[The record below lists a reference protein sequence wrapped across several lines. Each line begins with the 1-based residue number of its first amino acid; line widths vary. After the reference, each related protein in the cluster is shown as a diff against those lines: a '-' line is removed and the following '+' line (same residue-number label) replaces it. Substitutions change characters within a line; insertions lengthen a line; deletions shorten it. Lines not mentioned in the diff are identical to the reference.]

1 MKNIPLSDIYCPK
14 NPQLTLLFR
23 IMRISIFFL
32 FFCAFSL
39 MAKNSH
45 SQNARVTINRTNV
58 QLESILN
65 EIESQTDY
73 LFIYRE
79 NIDVKQQKSIHVI
92 EKPVSEVL
100 ATLLPGSSIKYK
112 MEGNHIILIHNEDLV
127 AIEQNEV
134 KGLITDE
141 DGEPLVG
148 VTVLLKGASKGTVTD
163 IKGEFSLVA
172 EIGDVL
178 QISYIGYA
186 FQEIKIKN
194 YRSLHIVLYEDVE
207 LLEEVVVVGY
217 GTQKKVNLTGSV
229 GTMDMKDVAN
239 RPIVNSSNMLAG
251 KIAGV
256 YAMQSSGNAGDDG
269 AVIRIRGVGTL
280 NNSDP
285 LVLIDGFPG
294 SLASVNPQDIESV
307 SVLKD
312 ASSAAIY
319 GNRAA
324 NGVVLVT
331 TKKGHSGKVKVNYT
345 GYWGVQSATALP
357 KLMNSV
363 DYCTLHN
370 EFTENAGM
378 QPMYSEE
385 VIAKYAAGNDPLYPN
400 INYYDEA
407 YRAAQMQNHHISLL
421 GGAENLH
428 FAGMFGYVN
437 QEGIMIETNYE
448 KYDFRMNFDAYFLKD
463 RSLRISGKVSGD
475 KSSRCNPYDDYS
487 LRANS
492 FLAPILPLKNIEGE
506 WCSVN
511 GETNYFALAKEGSK
525 VTRDL
530 HHFNG
535 QLEAAYRIW
544 DGLSAEWMYA
554 YDWSQLR
561 TKSFKAGMA
570 FYNLSGGYKTVASE
584 ISVGNRQD
592 TRTVMNALLRYEKT
606 FNRKHTVNALAGYSE
621 EEYAY
626 FFENGYRKNLINNSQ
641 PELNLGDVATQTNNS
656 GREELGLQ
664 SFFGR
669 IGYIYADKY
678 LFEANVRYD
687 GSSRFGDGHKWG
699 TFPSFSIGWRTSE
712 EKFMQNIKW
721 LTNLK
726 IRASW
731 GKLGNQNINSY
742 YAAINVLSTG
752 NNYSLAGNLKPGVA
766 TTSLANTGTKWE
778 TTTQTNV
785 GIDLGVG
792 KNWNFTLDYF
802 YKKTDDILVQ
812 IPIPITMGGLTAPY
826 QNVGQVD
833 NKGFEFS
840 ANWVKQLNKD
850 LNINTTFNIS
860 HIKNEVKDLHGRSP
874 IIAGATVLME
884 GEAINSLYGYKVD
897 GLYQISDFTWQDNS
911 NESIPHENRK
921 YILKKDV
928 VSVNNFTAQPGD
940 LKYRDLD
947 GDGIVTMEHD
957 RTVIGKQFPDFIYSL
972 QTNIIWKNFDCSIF
986 FQGVQGLEGYQYFL
1000 PFDNFKNTPIWFK
1013 DRWAPSHTHTSIPRL
1028 VKDDNRNLIN
1038 SETYVENASYLRLK
1052 NIEIGYTLPRN
1063 WLNKIGISNVRIY
1076 GNIQNAFTIT
1086 NFRGYDPERPVT
1098 ETGVTAYPQT
1108 RIYSFGVNLEF

>member
-1 MKNIPLSDIYCPK
+1 MKNIPLSDIYFPK
-14 NPQLTLLFR
+14 NPYLKQLFR
-23 IMRISIFFL
+23 VMRISIFLL
-32 FFCAFSL
+32 FFCVFSL
-39 MAKNSH
+39 MAENSH
-45 SQNARVTINRTNV
+45 SQNVRVTINQNNV
-58 QLESILN
+58 QLETILN

-73 LFIYRE
+73 LFIYKE
-79 NIDVKQQKSIHVI
+79 NVDVKIRKSISASN
-92 EKPVSEVL
+92 KPVTEVL
-100 ATLLPGSSIKYK
+100 SALLSNSSITYK
-112 MEGNHIILIHNEDLV
+112 MEGNHIILALNEDL
-127 AIEQNEV
+127 AATEQNEV
-134 KGLITDE
+134 TGMVTDTS
-141 DGEPLVG
+141 GEPLAG
-148 VTVLLKGASKGTVTD
+148 VTVLLKGASKGTVTN
-163 IKGEFSLVA
+163 IKGEFSLAA
-172 EIGDVL
+172 EVGGVL
-178 QISYIGYA
+178 QISYIGYTS
-186 FQEIKIKN
+186 QEIKIIN
-194 YRSLHIVLYEDVE
+194 YKPLHVVLHEDVE

-229 GTMDMKDVAN
+229 GTIDMKDVSN

-269 AVIRIRGVGTL
+269 ATIRIRGVGTL

-294 SLASVNPQDIESV
+294 SLSSVNSQDIESV

-324 NGVVLVT
+324 NGVILVT
-331 TKKGHSGKVKVNYT
+331 TKKGYSGKVKVNYT
-345 GYWGVQSATALP
+345 GYWGVQNTTALP
-357 KLMNSV
+357 ELMNSV

-370 EFTENAGM
+370 EYTKNAGM

-385 VIAKYAAGNDPLYPN
+385 AIAKYAAGNDPLYPN

-407 YRAAQMQNHHISLL
+407 YRTAQMQNHHISLL
-421 GGAENLH
+421 GGGENLH

-437 QEGIMIETNYE
+437 QDGIMIETNYE
-448 KYDFRMNFDAYFLKD
+448 KYDFRMNFDAYFLSDK
-463 RSLRISGKVSGD
+463 RLRLSGKVAGD
-475 KSSRCNPYDDYS
+475 KSKRRNPYDDYS

-492 FLAPILPLKNIEGE
+492 FLAPVLPLKNAEGE

-525 VTRDL
+525 VTRDT

-535 QLEAAYRIW
+535 QLEAAFRIW

-554 YDWSQLR
+554 YDWSQYR
-561 TKSFKAGMA
+561 THSFMTSMS
-570 FYNLSGGYKTVASE
+570 FYNLSGGYKTVTSGL
-584 ISVGNRQD
+584 SVENRQD
-592 TRTVMNALLRYEKT
+592 THTVMNTLLRYEKT
-606 FNRKHTVNALAGYSE
+606 FNKKHTVNALAGYSE

-626 FFENGYRKNLINNSQ
+626 FYENGYRKNLINNSQ

-699 TFPSFSIGWRTSE
+699 TFPSFSLGWRASE
-712 EKFMQNIKW
+712 ESFMKDIKW

-726 IRASW
+726 FRTSW

-766 TTSLANTGTKWE
+766 TTSLANTETKWE

-792 KNWNFTLDYF
+792 KNWNFTMDYF
-802 YKKTDDILVQ
+802 YKKTDEILVR
-812 IPIPITMGGLTAPY
+812 IPIPITMGNLTAPY
-826 QNVGQVD
+826 QNVGRVD
-833 NKGFEFS
+833 NRGFEFS
-840 ANWVKQLNKD
+840 ANWAKQINKD
-850 LNINTTFNIS
+850 LNINATFNIS
-860 HIKNEVKDLHGRSP
+860 HIKNEIKDLHGRSP
-874 IIAGATVLME
+874 IINGVTVLME

-911 NESIPHENRK
+911 NESIPYEERN
-921 YILKKDV
+921 YVLKDGV
-928 VSVNNFTAQPGD
+928 VAISNFTAQPGD
-940 LKYRDLD
+940 LKYKDLD
-947 GDGIVTMEHD
+947 GNGVVTMEDD
-957 RTVIGKQFPDFIYSL
+957 RTVIGKQFPDFTYSL
-972 QTNIIWKNFDCSIF
+972 QTNVTWKNIDLSIF
-986 FQGVQGLEGYQYFL
+986 FQGVQGIEGYQSFP
-1000 PFDNFKNTPIWFK
+1000 PFSNFSNTPIWFK
-1013 DRWAPSHTHTSIPRL
+1013 DRWTPNHTNTSIPRL

-1038 SETYVENASYLRLK
+1038 SEAYVENASYLRLK
-1052 NIEIGYTLPRN
+1052 NIEIGYTLPKG
-1063 WLNKIGISNVRIY
+1063 WLNKIGISNLRVY

-1086 NFRGYDPERPVT
+1086 NFRGWDPERPVG
-1098 ETGVTAYPQT
+1098 ETGMTAYPQT
-1108 RIYSFGVNLEF
+1108 RIYTFGVNLEF

>member
-1 MKNIPLSDIYCPK
+1 MKNILYQESIVEIK
-14 NPQLTLLFR
+14 HLFR
-23 IMRISIFFL
+23 IMRNTILALFIFVGTAFASESYSQTMKVTVVADNISTGKVI
-32 FFCAFSL
+32 
-39 MAKNSH
+39 
-45 SQNARVTINRTNV
+45 
-58 QLESILN
+58 N
-65 EIESQTDY
+65 EIEKQTDY
-73 LFIYRE
+73 LFVYNVNEVNLKRH
-79 NIDVKQQKSIHVI
+79 VKVNVQNKSVA
-92 EKPVSEVL
+92 EVL
-100 ATLLPGSSIKYK
+100 NKVFEGTDIYYA
-112 MEGNHIILIHNEDLV
+112 MEGKNIMLMSKAGDGEAAQQANRITGIVKDATGEPIIGANV
-127 AIEQNEV
+127 TV
-134 KGLITDE
+134 KGQSIGTITDI
-141 DGEPLVG
+141 DGRF
-148 VTVLLKGASKGTVTD
+148 VLDAPANS
-163 IKGEFSLVA
+163 
-172 EIGDVL
+172 VL
-178 QISYIGYA
+178 QITYIG
-186 FQEIKIKN
+186 FTSQDVKIGNKKEIVVT
-194 YRSLHIVLYEDVE
+194 LAEDTE
-207 LLEEVVVVGY
+207 TLDEVVVVGY
-217 GTQKKVNLTGSV
+217 GTQKKVNLTGAV

-239 RPIVNSSNMLAG
+239 RPIINSSNMLAG

-256 YAMQSSGNAGDDG
+256 YAMQSSGNAGDDD

-294 SLASVNPQDIESV
+294 SLNSVNPQDIESV

-331 TKKGHSGKVKVNYT
+331 TKKGTSGKVKVNYT

-357 KLMNSV
+357 DLMNSV

-370 EFTENAGM
+370 EYSKNAGM

-385 VIAKYAAGNDPLYPN
+385 AIAKYAAGNDPLYPD
-400 INYYDEA
+400 IDYYKEA
-407 YRAAQMQNHHISLL
+407 YRTAQMQNHHISLL

-448 KYDFRMNFDAYFLKD
+448 KYDFRMNFDAYFFKD
-463 RSLRISGKVSGD
+463 KRLRISGKVSGD
-475 KSSRCNPYDDYS
+475 KSRRRNPYDDYS

-492 FLAPILPLKNIEGE
+492 FLAPILPLKNAEGE

-535 QLEAAYRIW
+535 QLEASFRIW
-544 DGLSAEWMYA
+544 DGLSAEWVYA

-561 TKSFKAGMA
+561 KKSFNVGMSL
-570 FYNLSGGYKTVASE
+570 YNLSGGYKTVASGLTVE
-584 ISVGNRQD
+584 NRQE

-606 FNRKHTVNALAGYSE
+606 FNEKHTVNALAGYSE

-626 FFENGYRKNLINNSQ
+626 NFEDGYRKNLINNSQ
-641 PELNLGDVATQTNNS
+641 PELNLGDAATQTNNS
-656 GREELGLQ
+656 GSEELGLQ

-669 IGYIYADKY
+669 IGYVYADKY

-699 TFPSFSIGWRTSE
+699 TFPSFSVGWRVSE
-712 EKFMQNIKW
+712 ENFMKDIKW

-726 IRASW
+726 IRTSW

-742 YAAINVLSTG
+742 YAAINVLSAG
-752 NNYSLAGNLKPGVA
+752 RNYSLGGELKPGVA
-766 TTSLANTGTKWE
+766 TTSLANTETKWE

-785 GIDLGVG
+785 GIDLGIG
-792 KNWNFTLDYF
+792 KNWNFTMDYF
-802 YKKTDDILVQ
+802 YKKTDEILVQ

-826 QNVGQVD
+826 QNVGRVD

-840 ANWVKQLNKD
+840 ANWAKQLNKD

-874 IIAGATVLME
+874 IINGATVLME

-911 NESIPHENRK
+911 NISIPHEERN
-921 YILKKDV
+921 YVLKEGV
-928 VSVNNFTAQPGD
+928 TAVSNFTAQPGD
-940 LKYRDLD
+940 LKYKDLD
-947 GDGIVTMEHD
+947 GDGMVTMEND

-972 QTNIIWKNFDCSIF
+972 QANIIWRNFDCSVF
-986 FQGVQGLEGYQYFL
+986 FQGV
-1000 PFDNFKNTPIWFK
+1000 
-1013 DRWAPSHTHTSIPRL
+1013 
-1028 VKDDNRNLIN
+1028 
-1038 SETYVENASYLRLK
+1038 
-1052 NIEIGYTLPRN
+1052 
-1063 WLNKIGISNVRIY
+1063 
-1076 GNIQNAFTIT
+1076 
-1086 NFRGYDPERPVT
+1086 
-1098 ETGVTAYPQT
+1098 
-1108 RIYSFGVNLEF
+1108 